1 MDISD
6 GLALDLHR
14 LALASGVAAE
24 LDSIPLLKGATVEQ
38 ALHDGEDYE
47 LLYTVPA
54 RARVLGIRVGTIR
67 KGQPGAL
74 TYAGKPLPPRGY
86 DHFQNRSRSD

>member
-14 LALASGVAAE
+14 LCRASGVAATLE
-24 LDSIPLLKGATVEQ
+24 SIPLLKGATIEQ

-47 LLYTVPA
+47 LLYTAPPGMRVPGM
-54 RARVLGIRVGTIR
+54 RIGTIVT
-67 KGQPGAL
+67 GNAGAITL
-74 TYAGKPLPPRGY
+74 EGKRIPNVGY
-86 DHFQNRSRSD
+86 DHVLKRR

>member
-14 LALASGVAAE
+14 LCLASGVAAE
-24 LDSIPLLKGATVEQ
+24 LDAVPLARRRHLEQ

-47 LLYTVPA
+47 LLYTRASAPA
-54 RARVLGIRVGTIR
+54 CPASASA
-67 KGQPGAL
+67 P
-74 TYAGKPLPPRGY
+74 
-86 DHFQNRSRSD
+86 